1 MPRKIL
7 KGTVVSTKMEKTVV
21 VSVEVPK
28 MHPLYKKVIR
38 NSRKFKA
45 RDDIGVN
52 EGDMVEIEESK
63 PFSKTVHWK
72 VTEVLEEAI
81 E

>member
-28 MHPLYKKVIR
+28 MHALYKKVIR
-38 NSRKFKA
+38 NSKKFKA

-52 EGDMVEIEESK
+52 EGDVVEIGESR
-63 PFSKTVHWK
+63 PYSKTVCWK
-72 VTEVLEEAI
+72 VIKVLEEASK
-81 E
+81 